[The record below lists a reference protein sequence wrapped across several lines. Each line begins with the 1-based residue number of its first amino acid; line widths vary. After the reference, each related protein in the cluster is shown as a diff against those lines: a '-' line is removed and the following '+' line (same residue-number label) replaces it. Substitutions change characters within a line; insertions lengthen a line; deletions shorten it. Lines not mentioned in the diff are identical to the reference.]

1 MKARNKKTPPF
12 PARSILFWI
21 LGFIL
26 IVSLYS
32 KMGDNGPVKN
42 LDYSDFKAKVAAGDI
57 LSAQIGSQTITGKMK
72 NGDKVNKTRE
82 DIQDHRITYL
92 FMLIPLGGLIY
103 YLYNKDNYPLKASC
117 ALKGFIYNTVV
128 LFFICIV
135 LAIALN

>member
-1 MKARNKKTPPF
+1 MRCPRCAQ
-12 PARSILFWI
+12 
-21 LGFIL
+21 L
-26 IVSLYS
+26 IAEISYECPYCHEQLTFENV
-32 KMGDNGPVKN
+32 V
-42 LDYSDFKAKVAAGDI
+42 
-57 LSAQIGSQTITGKMK
+57 GKDPK
-72 NGDKVNKTRE
+72 RNKTRE

-103 YLYNKDNYPLKASC
+103 FLYNKDNYPLKASC